1 MTEALPV
8 HVPQRE
14 RVFSLRGVTRSFA
27 GRFLALAGITL
38 DIEAG
43 ELLCLCGPSGCGKS
57 TLLNLLA
64 GLDEPDQ
71 GELLFRGD
79 RVRGPGPERAM
90 LFQDHALFP
99 WRNVAGNVAYPLEQ
113 ARVSKDRIAAR
124 VEELLRLVRLSR
136 FAESRIHELSGGMRQ
151 RVALARAFACDPEV
165 LLMDE
170 PFGALDAQTRDVLLA
185 ELSRIWQDSG
195 KTIVFVTHNVR
206 EAAVLGTRIALMKTR
221 PGRILRVLPV
231 DIPRPRQIEDAA
243 VARLAGRIKEMLAAE
258 TERALREEL
267 RDDGRD

>member
-1 MTEALPV
+1 MTEPV
-8 HVPQRE
+8 AAQAASSA
-14 RVFSLRGVTRSFA
+14 RVFSLRGDSRSFA

-64 GLDEPDQ
+64 GLDEADA

-79 RVRGPGPERAM
+79 RIRGPGPDRAM

-113 ARVSKDRIAAR
+113 AGVAKDRIAAR

-136 FAESRIHELSGGMRQ
+136 FSTSRIHELSGGMQ
-151 RVALARAFACDPEV
+151 KRVALARAFACDPEV

-185 ELSRIWQDSG
+185 ELVRIWQDSR

-243 VARLAGRIKEMLAAE
+243 VARLAGRIKEMLAVE

>member
-1 MTEALPV
+1 MTEAVPVELP
-8 HVPQRE
+8 HPARL
-14 RVFSLRGVTRSFA
+14 FSLRGVTRSFS
-27 GRFLALAGITL
+27 GRFLALTGISL

-64 GLDEPDQ
+64 GLDQPDQ
-71 GELLFRGD
+71 GELLFRGEPI
-79 RVRGPGPERAM
+79 RGPGPDRAV

-113 ARVSKDRIAAR
+113 ARWPKDRIAKR
-124 VEELLRLVRLSR
+124 VEELLRLVRLSH
-136 FAESRIHELSGGMRQ
+136 FAHSRVHELSGGMRQ

-170 PFGALDAQTRDVLLA
+170 PFGALDAQTRDILLG

-221 PGRILRVLPV
+221 PGRILRILPV

-258 TERALREEL
+258 TDRALREEL
-267 RDDGRD
+267 HDDGRG

>member
-1 MTEALPV
+1 MIEPV
-8 HVPQRE
+8 AAAVPEHPRL
-14 RVFSLRGVTRSFA
+14 FSMRGVTRSFA
-27 GRFLALAGITL
+27 GRFLALAGVSL
-38 DIEAG
+38 DIGEG

-64 GLDEPDQ
+64 GLDEPDG
-71 GELLFRGD
+71 GELLFRGE
-79 RVRGPGPERAM
+79 RVQGPGPERAM

-113 ARVSKDRIAAR
+113 ARFPKDRIAAR

-136 FAESRIHELSGGMRQ
+136 FARSRIHELSGGMRQ

-170 PFGALDAQTRDVLLA
+170 PFGALDAQTRDVLLD
-185 ELSRIWQDSG
+185 ELSRIWQQSG

-206 EAAVLGTRIALMKTR
+206 EAAVLGTRIALMATR
-221 PGRILRVLPV
+221 PGRILRILPV

-243 VARLAGRIKEMLAAE
+243 VARLAGRIKELLAAE
-258 TERALREEL
+258 TERALHEEL
-267 RDDGRD
+267 RDDGRN